1 MPDWIVTAG
10 GWVIQIA
17 TVGAAIIVIW
27 KWFAKPLG
35 NVNEQLK
42 AVNSRLD
49 VIQED
54 TGDILCDR
62 LTQAHD
68 YHTRKGFCTQGDKAR
83 LVAMHKRYTDLGRN
97 HLASTYEQDL
107 LKLPEEPARKEVKL

>member
-1 MPDWIVTAG
+1 MPDWTVTAG

-42 AVNSRLD
+42 AVNLRLD
-49 VIQED
+49 VIQQD
-54 TGDILCDR
+54 TGDLLCDR

-68 YHTRKGFCTQGDKAR
+68 YHTRKGYCPQGDKQR
-83 LVAMHKRYTDLGRN
+83 LCCMHQRYRSLGRN
-97 HLASTYEQDL
+97 HLVDTYEQDL
-107 LKLPEEPARKEVKL
+107 LDLPEEPARKEVKV